1 MTLQDRFLEG
11 LKSKERQRD
20 SETGTG
26 AEGAKSAALPGIRLD
41 TLHSLLPQ
49 EHRSHTLVFDQPRAA
64 DAKAVVPDLLE

>member
-20 SETGTG
+20 SETGTET
-26 AEGAKSAALPGIRLD
+26 EGAKSASLPGIRLD

-64 DAKAVVPDLLE
+64 AAKAVVPDLLE